1 MASPFLKK
9 NDVFLSFRGEDTRN
23 TFTSH
28 LHKALLDSKIETF
41 VDGRLERGDEISCT
55 LLRAIE
61 QSKLSVIILSEN
73 YASSKWCLDELV
85 HILQCKEMNGQ
96 IVLPVFYHVSP
107 SDVRKQRGRY
117 MQVRLSGL
125 KNASRMTPGKSTNG
139 GPL

>member
-1 MASPFLKK
+1 M
-9 NDVFLSFRGEDTRN
+9 
-23 TFTSH
+23 
-28 LHKALLDSKIETF
+28 DSKIETF